1 MVSLWSSSGPTPPKT
16 RAEAP
21 AELKIDGIAKVATR
35 TAKAWRASRGANVAN
50 KGKRET
56 RDGKGPAPAQEIPIS
71 RSRAVPTPGRWESM
85 IALDSLLKWYQ
96 EQKLVKQIYWTAR
109 LLDAIKNSIF

>member
-1 MVSLWSSSGPTPPKT
+1 
-16 RAEAP
+16 
-21 AELKIDGIAKVATR
+21 
-35 TAKAWRASRGANVAN
+35 
-50 KGKRET
+50 
-56 RDGKGPAPAQEIPIS
+56 
-71 RSRAVPTPGRWESM
+71 M